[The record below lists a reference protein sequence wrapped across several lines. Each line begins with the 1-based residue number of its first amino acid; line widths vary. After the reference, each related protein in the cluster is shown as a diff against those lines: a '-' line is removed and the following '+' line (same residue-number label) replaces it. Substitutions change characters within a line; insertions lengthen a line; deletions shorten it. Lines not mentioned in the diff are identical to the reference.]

1 MSWKRHF
8 AVAFLLS
15 APLLATALG
24 FLPQD
29 RIASLTAD
37 ELARGK
43 KIFEGQCALC
53 HGIGG
58 TGSRGPALNQPK
70 LQRAD
75 DNFALFRIIKGGI
88 PDSEMPQFWQLTD
101 QEIWQVAGYV
111 RSLMRTEAVKLT
123 GDAARGKALY
133 ETKGDCAS
141 CHLIRDWRNGGRGQG
156 GVAGP
161 ELTEIGL
168 RRSPS
173 YLREALLDPNAATPD
188 GFLVVSITTNSG
200 RRVRGVRVNEDSFSI
215 QLRDGGNRFHSF
227 RKSELKELKKE
238 FGVSTM
244 PGYKDAFTAAEIDDL
259 VAYLAGLRGG
269 K

>member
-15 APLLATALG
+15 ASLLATAHG

-29 RIASLTAD
+29 RIASLNTD

-53 HGIGG
+53 HGIAG
-58 TGSRGPALNQPK
+58 TGSRGPSLNQPK

-75 DNFALFRIIKGGI
+75 DNFALFRIIKVGI
-88 PDSEMPQFWQLTD
+88 PDSEMPGAWQLTD
-101 QEIWQVAGYV
+101 QEIWQVAGYI
-111 RSLMRTEAVKLT
+111 RSLARTEAVTLT

-133 ETKGDCAS
+133 ETKGNCAS
-141 CHLIRDWRNGGRGQG
+141 CHLIRNEGRGQG

-173 YLREALLDPNAATPD
+173 YLREALTDPNAATPD
-188 GFLVVSITTNSG
+188 GFLVVSLTTSNG
-200 RRVRGVRVNEDSFSI
+200 QHVRGVRINEDSFSI
-215 QLRDGGNRFHSF
+215 QLRDGSTRFHSF

-244 PGYKDAFTAAEIDDL
+244 PSYKDAFTAAELDDL
-259 VAYLAGLRGG
+259 VAYLAGLRGE